1 MTIKSVF
8 QAIEALPS
16 STAFRESLNGYPFT
30 LTAHVVSMCLF
41 AGLIIMMDLRLVGY
55 GFQKTP
61 FSELQKRLFPWQ
73 MFGLVV
79 SSITGTVL
87 FYGQP
92 MRYYGKALFW
102 TKMVL
107 MVLAGVNA
115 LYFHL
120 TTYRSVAR
128 WDRDRLLPYAA
139 RVAGVLGLV
148 LWAGVIIFGRL
159 TAYNWF
165 TYGEGS

>member
-30 LTAHVVSMCLF
+30 LTAHVISMCVF
-41 AGLIIMMDLRLVGY
+41 AGLIIMMDLRLAGF
-55 GFQKTP
+55 GFQRTP

-73 MFGLVV
+73 MLGLVV
-79 SSITGTVL
+79 SSATGIVL

-102 TKMVL
+102 TKMFL

-115 LYFHL
+115 AYFHL
-120 TTYRSVAR
+120 TTYRSVAK
-128 WDRDRLLPYAA
+128 WDRDPMMPFGG
-139 RVAGVLGLV
+139 RVAGVLSLV

-165 TYGEGS
+165 TYDGS

>member
-8 QAIEALPS
+8 QAIEAMPS

-41 AGLIIMMDLRLVGY
+41 AGLIIMMDLRLVGF

-61 FSELQKRLFPWQ
+61 FSEIQKRTFPWQ
-73 MFGLVV
+73 MLGLVV
-79 SSITGTVL
+79 SSATGLLL

-102 TKMVL
+102 TKMVMML
-107 MVLAGVNA
+107 LAGVNA
-115 LYFHL
+115 AYFHL
-120 TTYRSVAR
+120 TTYRSVAK
-128 WDRDRLLPYAA
+128 WDRDPLLPF
-139 RVAGVLGLV
+139 AGRLAGGLGLF
-148 LWAGVIIFGRL
+148 LWTGVIVFGRL

-165 TYGEGS
+165 TYGDGS

>member
-8 QAIEALPS
+8 QAIEALDS

-41 AGLIIMMDLRLVGY
+41 AGLIIMMDLRLAGF

-73 MFGLVV
+73 MVGLVI
-79 SSITGTVL
+79 SSVTGLVL

-115 LYFHL
+115 AYFHL
-120 TTYRSVAR
+120 TTYRSVAK
-128 WDRDRLLPYAA
+128 WDRDAAMLPF
-139 RVAGVLGLV
+139 RGRMAGVLSLV

-165 TYGEGS
+165 TYE

>member
-1 MTIKSVF
+1 MIKSVF
-8 QAIEALPS
+8 QAIQELPS
-16 STAFRESLNGYPFT
+16 SVAFRESLNGYPFT
-30 LTAHVVSMCLF
+30 LTAHVMSMCLF
-41 AGLIIMMDLRLVGY
+41 AGLIMMMDLRLAGI

-73 MFGLVV
+73 MLGLFV
-79 SSITGTVL
+79 SSATGIVL
-87 FYGQP
+87 FYGEP
-92 MRYYGKALFW
+92 MRYYGKMLFW
-102 TKMVL
+102 TKMSM

-120 TTYRSVAR
+120 TTYRSVAK
-128 WDRDRLLPYAA
+128 WDRDPLLPYGG
-139 RVAGVLGLV
+139 RVAGVLSLV

-165 TYGEGS
+165 TYE

>member
-8 QAIEALPS
+8 EAIQALPS

-30 LTAHVVSMCLF
+30 LTAHVISMCMF
-41 AGLIIMMDLRLVGY
+41 AGLIIMMDLRLAGF

-73 MFGLVV
+73 MLGLVV
-79 SSITGTVL
+79 SSVTGTVL
-87 FYGQP
+87 FYGEP
-92 MRYYGKALFW
+92 MRYYGKMLFW
-102 TKMVL
+102 TKMAL
-107 MVLAGVNA
+107 MLLAGVNA

-120 TTYRSVAR
+120 TTYRSVAK
-128 WDRDRLLPYAA
+128 WDRDPMLPFGG
-139 RVAGVLGLV
+139 RMAGVLSLV

-165 TYGEGS
+165 TYE

>member
-41 AGLIIMMDLRLVGY
+41 AGLIIMMDLRLAGF

-61 FSELQKRLFPWQ
+61 FSEIQKRLFPWQ
-73 MFGLVV
+73 MIGLVV
-79 SSITGTVL
+79 SSVTGLVL

-92 MRYYGKALFW
+92 MRYYGKALYW
-102 TKMVL
+102 TKLVL
-107 MVLAGVNA
+107 MGLAGVNA

-120 TTYRSVAR
+120 TTYRSVAK
-128 WDRDRLLPYAA
+128 WDKDPMLLPYAG
-139 RVAGVLGLV
+139 RVAGVLSLV

-165 TYGEGS
+165 TYE

>member
-1 MTIKSVF
+1 MSIRSVF
-8 QAIEALPS
+8 EAIQALPS

-30 LTAHVVSMCLF
+30 LTAHVISMCLF
-41 AGLIIMMDLRLVGY
+41 AGLIIMMDLRLAGF

-73 MFGLVV
+73 MFGLVI

-87 FYGQP
+87 FYGEP
-92 MRYYGKALFW
+92 MRYYGKMLFW
-102 TKMVL
+102 TKMAMML
-107 MVLAGVNA
+107 LAGVNA

-120 TTYRSVAR
+120 TTYRSVAK
-128 WDRDRLLPYAA
+128 WDRDPMLPFGG
-139 RVAGVLGLV
+139 RMAGVLSLV

-165 TYGEGS
+165 TYE

>member
-16 STAFRESLNGYPFT
+16 STAFRESINGYPFA
-30 LTAHVVSMCLF
+30 LTAHVVSMCVF
-41 AGLIIMMDLRLVGY
+41 AGLIIMMDLRLAGF

-73 MFGLVV
+73 MLGLVV
-79 SSITGTVL
+79 SSITGIVL

-102 TKMVL
+102 TKMSL
-107 MVLAGVNA
+107 MILAGVNA
-115 LYFHL
+115 LYFHM
-120 TTYRSVAR
+120 TTYRSVAK
-128 WDRDRLLPYAA
+128 WDRDPMMPFGG
-139 RVAGVLGLV
+139 RVAGVLSLV

-165 TYGEGS
+165 TYGDGS